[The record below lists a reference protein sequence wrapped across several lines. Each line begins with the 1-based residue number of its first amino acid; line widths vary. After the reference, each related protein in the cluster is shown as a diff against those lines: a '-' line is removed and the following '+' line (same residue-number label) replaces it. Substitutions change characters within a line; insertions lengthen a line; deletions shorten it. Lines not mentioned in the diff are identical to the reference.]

1 MSERHARLAS
11 DAIDQIYRW
20 PTPRSKAWI
29 IDFLNSC
36 HPNDNILAVVAVGS
50 SVRPTVSSA
59 DLDLLVVCRDPA
71 RLKAKP
77 PIEVDLRAY
86 TGSELD
92 TLISSGNDMLG
103 WAVNFGRLLFQ
114 RESFWDAVLRK
125 WRQHLPFPSAET
137 AGRRADDAFRH
148 LINVFESG
156 DLDAAHEQALSYVTH
171 LARAELLRRGV
182 YPTSRPELPKQLRAV
197 ACPGLAASLESL
209 LDPGH
214 DSEEDVIRLLVRGDR

>member
-1 MSERHARLAS
+1 MADSAIQGVGHRFSELVSPESQHFGCSCGR
-11 DAIDQIYRW
+11 
-20 PTPRSKAWI
+20 I
-29 IDFLNSC
+29 I
-36 HPNDNILAVVAVGS
+36 GS
-50 SVRPTVSSA
+50 ATVSSA
-59 DLDLLVVCRDPA
+59 DLDLIVVCRDPA

-86 TGSELD
+86 TGSDLD
-92 TLISSGNDMLG
+92 ALISRGHDMLG

-125 WRQHLPFPSAET
+125 WKQHLPFPSAET
-137 AGRRADDAFRH
+137 AGRRANDAFRH
-148 LINVFESG
+148 MINVFESG

-171 LARAELLRRGV
+171 LARAELLRRRV

-209 LDPGH
+209 LDPGD
-214 DSEEDVIRLLVRGDR
+214 DSEEEVIRLIEGGRLSGG